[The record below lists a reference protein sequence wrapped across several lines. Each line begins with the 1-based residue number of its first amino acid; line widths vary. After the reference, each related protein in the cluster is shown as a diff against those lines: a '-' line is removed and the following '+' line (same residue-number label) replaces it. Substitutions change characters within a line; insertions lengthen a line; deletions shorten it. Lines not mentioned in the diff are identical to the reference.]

1 MKPDFREE
9 IFMSDRER
17 LSKGEDALA
26 LRDYLGKKLRK
37 SQLDE
42 INRHRKESIG
52 LESEDT
58 SELIKSFAKN
68 LPKDSELFKLLQ
80 NTLKLE
86 EKKETKKSEDGQRPK
101 NVKEEKPFNPSRF
114 PSLFKL
120 NGSKGGITVINL
132 PVNGEKTIRFDTDV
146 EDDYFDRVDEPGEL
160 QIALLKIKRNIVGG
174 GDKPGSKKE
183 ISEYLNIVK
192 SSPSRGT
199 IRLTLNPTHELK
211 IDDEVEIKV
220 SLTAPG
226 EAKDEMLLVKIVQP
240 EAPKEKAPKQ

>member
-9 IFMSDRER
+9 LFMSDRER
-17 LSKGEDALA
+17 LKHGDEANL

-42 INRHRKESIG
+42 INKRRKESIG

-86 EKKETKKSEDGQRPK
+86 ERKDKKKTEEKKSQ
-101 NVKEEKPFNPSRF
+101 KEKVDEKPFKPKRF

-120 NGSKGGITVINL
+120 S
-132 PVNGEKTIRFDTDV
+132 R
-146 EDDYFDRVDEPGEL
+146 
-160 QIALLKIKRNIVGG
+160 
-174 GDKPGSKKE
+174 KKMV
-183 ISEYLNIVK
+183 LMW
-192 SSPSRGT
+192 SRY
-199 IRLTLNPTHELK
+199 H
-211 IDDEVEIKV
+211 
-220 SLTAPG
+220 
-226 EAKDEMLLVKIVQP
+226 
-240 EAPKEKAPKQ
+240 